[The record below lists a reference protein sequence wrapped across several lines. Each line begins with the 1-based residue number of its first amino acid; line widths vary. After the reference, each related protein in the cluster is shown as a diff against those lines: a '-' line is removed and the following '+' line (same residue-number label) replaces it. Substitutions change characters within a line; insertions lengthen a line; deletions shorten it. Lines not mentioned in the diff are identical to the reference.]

1 MRLEP
6 TGPVAPR
13 QAGLATSSPRG
24 RARFGA
30 FALAAG
36 CGLGGKRPQ
45 LRKMLCLCPAAA
57 PSNMP
62 PIGWSP
68 GPAVQG
74 TFGEQFAFHSCRPKL
89 APGSFWGRAG
99 HRGSFEADDTLE
111 QDAQLV
117 QQCLQGDGS
126 AWEELVRRHTRR
138 IFNICYRFT
147 GNGTEAE
154 DLSQEVFLRVYKTLG
169 SYRSAHG
176 GFATWMTS
184 VTRNLLIDHYRR
196 TKRDRQ
202 TDSLEDAMP
211 VVESKESSARRPD
224 QQALLGEL
232 SSQVQTALTKLSPD
246 LREAVILRDLQQ
258 LEYNE
263 IRQILDVPEGT
274 VKSRINRGRI
284 ELARIL
290 QQMGVRPA

>member
-1 MRLEP
+1 
-6 TGPVAPR
+6 
-13 QAGLATSSPRG
+13 
-24 RARFGA
+24 
-30 FALAAG
+30 
-36 CGLGGKRPQ
+36 
-45 LRKMLCLCPAAA
+45 
-57 PSNMP
+57 
-62 PIGWSP
+62 
-68 GPAVQG
+68 
-74 TFGEQFAFHSCRPKL
+74 
-89 APGSFWGRAG
+89 
-99 HRGSFEADDTLE
+99 LE

-147 GNGTEAE
+147 GNSTEAE
-154 DLSQEVFLRVYKTLG
+154 DLSQEVFLRVYRTLA
-169 SYRSAHG
+169 SYRSAYG

-196 TKRDRQ
+196 TKRDRI
-202 TDSLEDAMP
+202 TDSLDDKMAI
-211 VVESKESSARRPD
+211 VENKESAGRRPD

-232 SSQVQTALTKLSPD
+232 SGQVQAALTRLSPE

-258 LEYNE
+258 LEYAE
-263 IRQILDVPEGT
+263 IRQVLEVPEGT

-290 QQMGVRPA
+290 HQMGVGPA